1 MTGAMPRPPL
11 VRLGRRRRHS
21 RESTPN
27 EEDEVEGIFLP
38 VGVDLREIT
47 ILPRAEW
54 QRIQDSLT
62 ARAREAAQ
70 IRAERKERKD
80 LHLKSQALVKNW
92 TNTIAGMSQMKLK
105 AQKVRK
111 ERQEEER
118 RKIDL
123 EEAKYQ
129 AQKRKEFIEKA
140 KMQQYY
146 ENERVKGFHKAFLL
160 TEVLKERDAQ
170 IEYNKKKGNLYLHK
184 FEEIERERQKAIQK
198 EEEKA
203 KERRLKR
210 LQLNKDQLEQIK
222 EHEHQAE
229 MNKLEEKKEG
239 EAIQAQVRLHQLE
252 MLQKEEKESEE
263 KLKRKQIH
271 QAYVADQKILRAI
284 EKQKEEEE
292 DDKVRAHYQA
302 KRAMAKLRREKEE
315 ELLRLMEE
323 HRENISKYL
332 LQQMKQKTDD
342 EDERIAREI
351 AETEEELEKE
361 RKAKEEKNKADLK
374 SIKDHRISVI
384 KMKEEKE
391 KQEKLEA
398 QATLRGLIEADRIYQ
413 ELEKDKKH
421 RNHCANLKLQEAHV
435 MQIAENL
442 SRKEREKQEDLEYQ
456 RQKERIAMWKEQEFQ
471 EYARKVIDEASKTT
485 HHLYPLYKAA
495 SEGIAGVS
503 GSIYHK
509 QQLQSQDKQSTK
521 LPFIGDTAQ
530 EMRLLNEHEYGNTK
544 GRLGFTW

>member
-1 MTGAMPRPPL
+1 
-11 VRLGRRRRHS
+11 
-21 RESTPN
+21 
-27 EEDEVEGIFLP
+27 
-38 VGVDLREIT
+38 
-47 ILPRAEW
+47 
-54 QRIQDSLT
+54 
-62 ARAREAAQ
+62 
-70 IRAERKERKD
+70 
-80 LHLKSQALVKNW
+80 
-92 TNTIAGMSQMKLK
+92 MSQMKLK

-146 ENERVKGFHKAFLL
+146 ENERVKGFHRAFLL

-170 IEYNKKKGNLYLHK
+170 IEFNKKKGNLYLSK
-184 FEEIERERQKAIQK
+184 LEEIEREHQKAVQI

-203 KERRLKR
+203 KERRRKR
-210 LQLNKDQLEQIK
+210 MQLNEDQLEQIK

-229 MNKLEEKKEG
+229 MNKLEEKKEKDV
-239 EAIQAQVRLHQLE
+239 IQALVRQHQLE
-252 MLQKEEKESEE
+252 MLQKEQEEREE
-263 KLKRKQIH
+263 KLKRKQAH

-284 EKQKEEEE
+284 EKQKEEED

-315 ELLRLMEE
+315 ELRRLMEE
-323 HRENISKYL
+323 HRENITNRL
-332 LQQMKQKTDD
+332 LQQMKQKIDD
-342 EDERIAREI
+342 EDERIARDV

-398 QATLRGLIEADRIYQ
+398 QETLRGLIEADRIYQ

-435 MQIAENL
+435 MQIAEKL
-442 SRKEREKQEDLEYQ
+442 SKKEVEKQEDLEYQ
-456 RQKERIAMWKEQEFQ
+456 RQKERIALWKEQEFQ
-471 EYARKVIDEASKTT
+471 EYAKKVIDEASKTT
-485 HHLYPLYKAA
+485 CHLYPLYKAA
-495 SEGIAGVS
+495 NEGTAGVG
-503 GSIYHK
+503 GSVYHK
-509 QQLQSQDKQSTK
+509 QQLQSQNNQSTK
-521 LPFIGDTAQ
+521 LPYIGDTAQ
-530 EMRLLNEHEYGNTK
+530 EMRLLNEHEYKNTK
-544 GRLGFTW
+544 SRLGFTW